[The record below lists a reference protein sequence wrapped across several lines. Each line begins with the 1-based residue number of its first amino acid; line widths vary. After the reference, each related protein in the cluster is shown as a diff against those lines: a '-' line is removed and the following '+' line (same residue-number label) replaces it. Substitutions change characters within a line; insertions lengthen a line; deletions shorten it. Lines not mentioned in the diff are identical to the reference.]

1 MLEESKYCS
10 DVMKKHFDKELVMPK
25 NMMKIL
31 KTLLNDGYVI
41 TIMLMVMLK

>member
-10 DVMKKHFDKELVMPK
+10 DVMKKHFDKHLVMTK